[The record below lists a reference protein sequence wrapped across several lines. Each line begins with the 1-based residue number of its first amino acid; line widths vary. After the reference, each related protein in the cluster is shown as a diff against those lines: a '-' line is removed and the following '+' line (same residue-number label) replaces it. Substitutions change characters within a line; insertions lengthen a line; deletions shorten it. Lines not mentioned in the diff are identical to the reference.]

1 MRVRMYTVSCAFTVL
16 QLAERLFIWGLL
28 ICLPFRVQ
36 ITLIVVYYPCIDMD
50 QWSRVKPLNTA
61 KVIK

>member
-1 MRVRMYTVSCAFTVL
+1 MYTACCVFTVL
-16 QLAERLFIWGLL
+16 QLVQRLFIRGLL

-50 QWSRVKPLNTA
+50 RWSRVKPLNTA